1 MSNERVTADV
11 WVFDLDNT
19 LYPRDCDL
27 FAQIDVKMKAFVSNL
42 LGIDPA
48 DAYKVQKQYFR
59 EHGSTLRGLMDN
71 HGLAPQEFL
80 DFVHDIDVTPVPP
93 NPALDD
99 VLHQLEG
106 RKIVFTNGSV
116 AHATNVMTR
125 LGITHHF
132 EGIFDIHAADYL
144 PKPARSA
151 YDKFLSDYDVDPTR
165 AVMLEDIARNLEPAH
180 ALGMT
185 TVWIRSEHD
194 HSAMGAEGDHIHHV
208 IDELVPWLE
217 DQVA

>member
-1 MSNERVTADV
+1 MSNERVAADV

-27 FAQIDVKMKAFVSNL
+27 FSQIDVKMKAFVSDL

-93 NPALDD
+93 NPA
-99 VLHQLEG
+99 
-106 RKIVFTNGSV
+106 
-116 AHATNVMTR
+116 
-125 LGITHHF
+125 
-132 EGIFDIHAADYL
+132 
-144 PKPARSA
+144 
-151 YDKFLSDYDVDPTR
+151 
-165 AVMLEDIARNLEPAH
+165 
-180 ALGMT
+180 
-185 TVWIRSEHD
+185 
-194 HSAMGAEGDHIHHV
+194 
-208 IDELVPWLE
+208 
-217 DQVA
+217 

>member
-1 MSNERVTADV
+1 MSESRVSADV

-27 FAQIDVKMKAFVSNL
+27 FAQIDVKMKTFVSDL
-42 LGIDPA
+42 LGIDY
-48 DAYKVQKQYFR
+48 DEAYKIQKQYFR

-71 HGLAPQEFL
+71 HGLPPKEFL

-93 NPALDD
+93 NPRLDD
-99 VLHQLEG
+99 ILHRLDG

-116 AHATNVMTR
+116 THAENVMKR

-144 PKPARSA
+144 PKPDRSA
-151 YDKFLSDYDVDPTR
+151 YDKFVREYDVDPNR

-180 ALGMT
+180 AMGMT
-185 TVWIRSEHD
+185 TVWIRSDHD
-194 HSAMGAEGDHIHHV
+194 HSAMGAEGDHIHHT

-217 DQVA
+217 AQVA

>member
-1 MSNERVTADV
+1 MSRERVTADV
-11 WVFDLDNT
+11 WIFDLDNT

-27 FAQIDVKMKAFVSNL
+27 FAQIDVKMKAFVADL
-42 LGIDPA
+42 LGIDA
-48 DAYKVQKQYFR
+48 ANAYKVQKQYFR
-59 EHGSTLRGLMDN
+59 DYGSTLRGLMEN
-71 HGLAPQEFL
+71 HGLPPQEFL

-99 VLHQLEG
+99 VLCKLNG
-106 RKIVFTNGSV
+106 RKIVFTNGTV

-132 EGIFDIHAADYL
+132 EGIFDIHAAHYL

-151 YDKFLSDYDVDPTR
+151 YDKFLREYDVNPTR

-180 ALGMT
+180 ELGMT
-185 TVWIRSEHD
+185 TVWIRSKYD
-194 HSAMGAEGDHIHHV
+194 HSAIGADGDHIHHI
-208 IDELVPWLE
+208 IDDLVPWLRK
-217 DQVA
+217 QVA

>member
-1 MSNERVTADV
+1 MSCEQITADV

-27 FAQIDVKMKAFVSNL
+27 FAQIDVKMKAFVANL

-59 EHGSTLRGLMDN
+59 NYGSTLRGLMDN
-71 HGLAPQEFL
+71 HSLPPQEFL

-93 NPALDD
+93 NPALDG
-99 VLHQLEG
+99 VLHNLDG

-116 AHATNVMTR
+116 AHAKNVMNR

-144 PKPARSA
+144 PKPDRSA
-151 YDKFLSDYDVDPTR
+151 YYKFLRDYNVDPAR
-165 AVMLEDIARNLEPAH
+165 AVMIEDMARNLEPAH
-180 ALGMT
+180 ELGMT
-185 TVWIRSEHD
+185 TVWIRSKHD
-194 HSAMGAEGDHIHHV
+194 HSAIGADGDHIHHI
-208 IDELVPWLE
+208 IDDLVPWLE
-217 DQVA
+217 KQAT

>member
-93 NPALDD
+93 NP
-99 VLHQLEG
+99 
-106 RKIVFTNGSV
+106 RWTTFFTSSK
-116 AHATNVMTR
+116 A
-125 LGITHHF
+125 
-132 EGIFDIHAADYL
+132 
-144 PKPARSA
+144 ARS
-151 YDKFLSDYDVDPTR
+151 FSPTAPSCTR
-165 AVMLEDIARNLEPAH
+165 R
-180 ALGMT
+180 T
-185 TVWIRSEHD
+185 S
-194 HSAMGAEGDHIHHV
+194 
-208 IDELVPWLE
+208 
-217 DQVA
+217 